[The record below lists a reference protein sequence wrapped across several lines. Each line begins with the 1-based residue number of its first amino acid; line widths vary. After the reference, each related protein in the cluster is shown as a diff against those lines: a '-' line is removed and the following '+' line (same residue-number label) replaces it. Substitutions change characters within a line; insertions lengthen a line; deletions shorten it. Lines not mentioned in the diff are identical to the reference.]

1 MSSARDE
8 ILARVRAALGR
19 DGLDRNTRERL
30 DRRLADPP
38 LHDRPAVDPD
48 LVGSFES
55 RLTAVQ
61 GVFRATGHDGV
72 MDAIAACLDE
82 HGVERKLIAA
92 PAIEHLPWPSDWSV
106 TFGASRGDDRV
117 SVTPCFA
124 AVAETGSLVLVSG
137 RDTPTSLNFLPEFH
151 IVVVH
156 DGQLVRHVEDVWV
169 KLRKAGISPR
179 TVNFITGP
187 SKTADVEQTIQYGA
201 HGPRGLDVI
210 FIEDIEAM

>member
-8 ILARVRAALGR
+8 ILARVRSALGR
-19 DGLDRNTRERL
+19 EEPDRHTRESL

-38 LHDRPAVDPD
+38 HHDRPAVDDD
-48 LVGSFES
+48 LVRAFES
-55 RLTAVQ
+55 KLTAVQ
-61 GVFRATGHDGV
+61 GGFRRAGNGGV
-72 MDAIAACLDE
+72 MDAIAGCLE
-82 HGVERKLIAA
+82 AHGVERKLIAA
-92 PAIEHLPWPSDWSV
+92 PALETLAWPGDWNV

-124 AVAETGSLVLVSG
+124 AVAETGSVVLVSG
-137 RDTPTSLNFLPEFH
+137 PDSPTSLNFLPEFH
-151 IVVVH
+151 IVLVYA
-156 DGQLVRHVEDVWV
+156 DQLVRHVEDVWAR
-169 KLRKAGISPR
+169 LRRAGISPR

-210 FIEDIEAM
+210 FIKDTNNM